1 MEKPL
6 DEELLAHA
14 RICISK
20 LSSDFKSN
28 QQVKII
34 TNKLMFQ
41 KILQLENETGDNI
54 NRFELA
60 SKDLSDC
67 RLQIQQLESKNKTYQ
82 ETINS
87 QDKAKRQL
95 EDDIDALNA
104 KLAGLSKSGAASN
117 EAQQEHQ
124 KQMAQLRDQIALK
137 NGEINKLKV
146 IYFNF
151 T

>member
-1 MEKPL
+1 M
-6 DEELLAHA
+6 
-14 RICISK
+14 
-20 LSSDFKSN
+20 
-28 QQVKII
+28 
-34 TNKLMFQ
+34 
-41 KILQLENETGDNI
+41 ENETGDI
-54 NRFELA
+54 VKRFEFA
-60 SKDLSDC
+60 SKDLSDT
-67 RLQIQQLESKNKTYQ
+67 RLQLQQMETKNKTYQ

-137 NGEINKLKV
+137 NSEINKLKV
-146 IYFNF
+146 SFFNIYVIHIPSHHFFFVEIENI
-151 T
+151 